1 MGQWSFYALYDEGL
15 RSLASVHSY
24 LVILPRQMPA
34 RTSGYLNDY
43 CSSLWYLTFL
53 LIVILFHSLLF
64 SFLLLFT
71 FLKIRQLKSIIF
83 QY

>member
-34 RTSGYLNDY
+34 RTSGYLNV
-43 CSSLWYLTFL
+43 S
-53 LIVILFHSLLF
+53 IVVSGI
-64 SFLLLFT
+64 
-71 FLKIRQLKSIIF
+71 
-83 QY
+83 